1 MGGTTLAATALDCA
15 RRMVKGEGGR
25 RGMAACPRGHGGGFG
40 GVIGEKM
47 MSDLEASVKLL
58 ADRVQQYGDTMTTE
72 EAAKTSVILPFLQAL
87 GFDVFNPSEV
97 IPEYT
102 ADAVG
107 KKGEKVDYAVCID
120 GEIKILIECK
130 GLTTQLET
138 KELSQ
143 LFRYFTVTNAK
154 FGILTNSRNFRF
166 YSDID
171 EPNKLDKKPFF
182 TFDILNYS
190 QFDLAELKKFQKA
203 AFDVNGILANAERLK
218 YISAVKVYL
227 SSQMEGPSDT
237 FVRAVA
243 SEVHDGRITAKIR
256 TTIAGAIK
264 TAFKEV
270 IRDSVQTR
278 LSTALQS
285 SSESEGDRASEQEE
299 RAEIVTTEEEIEGM
313 MIIRAIVRDTIDGRR
328 VGMRDAKSYCAI
340 LIDDNNRKPL
350 ARLHFN
356 SQNKSLGIFFDG
368 KKEERVPI
376 SELGDI
382 YNHSEHLRATAKKY
396 TQET

>member
-1 MGGTTLAATALDCA
+1 
-15 RRMVKGEGGR
+15 
-25 RGMAACPRGHGGGFG
+25 
-40 GVIGEKM
+40 
-47 MSDLEASVKLL
+47 
-58 ADRVQQYGDTMTTE
+58 MTTE

-107 KKGEKVDYAVCID
+107 KKGEKVDYAISID
-120 GEIKILIECK
+120 GEIKVLIECK

-138 KELSQ
+138 KQLSQ
-143 LFRYFTVTNAK
+143 LFRYFTVTKAK
-154 FGILTNSRNFRF
+154 FAILTNGRNFRF

-171 EPNKLDKKPFF
+171 EPNKLDKTPFF

-190 QFDLAELKKFQKA
+190 QFDLTELKKFQKA
-203 AFDVNGILANAERLK
+203 AFDVDGILANAERLK
-218 YISAVKVYL
+218 YISAVKTFL
-227 SSQMEGPSDT
+227 SAQMEEPSNS
-237 FVRAVA
+237 FVKAVA
-243 SEVHDGRITAKIR
+243 SEVHEGRITAQVR
-256 TTIAGAIK
+256 TTVAGAIK

-270 IRDSVQTR
+270 IRDSVQSR

-285 SSESEGDRASEQEE
+285 SSESEGEAATEQEE
-299 RAEIVTTEEEIEGM
+299 QAEIVTTDEEIEGC
-313 MIIRAIVRDTIDGRR
+313 MIIRAIVRNTIDGQR

-340 LIDDNNRKPL
+340 LVDNNNRKPL

-356 SQNKSLGIFFDG
+356 NKNKFLGLFDG

-382 YNHSEHLRATAKKY
+382 YDHSEHLRATAKQY
-396 TQET
+396 ATDT